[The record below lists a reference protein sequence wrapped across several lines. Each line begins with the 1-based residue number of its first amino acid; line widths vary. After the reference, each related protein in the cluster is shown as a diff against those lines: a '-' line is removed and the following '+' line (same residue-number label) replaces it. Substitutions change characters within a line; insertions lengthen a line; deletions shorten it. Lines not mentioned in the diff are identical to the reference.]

1 MPEAKRNKR
10 GARQPSR
17 PPKLNRQLAQTDPT
31 GAAAESAFNILI
43 NENGLLF
50 NRLKLVAEQI
60 HQQGE
65 MSGVRRA
72 VLRMLDRQGAQT
84 VPQISRARSVSRQH
98 VQALVNELT
107 EEGYVEFVENPAHK
121 RSPFARLTARGQ
133 QFVQAMNRREQQL
146 HEKLP
151 LAVSDAEMLAA
162 ARTLRA
168 LRAVFESEQWKR
180 LAKTLK

>member
-1 MPEAKRNKR
+1 MPTTKTKKR
-10 GARQPSR
+10 GVR
-17 PPKLNRQLAQTDPT
+17 PTRRAPKANRQLRPASPT
-31 GAAAESAFNILI
+31 GAEAESAFNTLI

-65 MSGVRRA
+65 MSGARRSI
-72 VLRMLDRQGAQT
+72 LRMLDELGAQT

-107 EEGYVEFVENPAHK
+107 VEGYVEFSENPAHK

-133 QFVQAMNRREQQL
+133 QFVQAMNRREHKL
-146 HEKLP
+146 HEKLRIDI
-151 LAVSDAEMLAA
+151 SDQELLAA
-162 ARTLRA
+162 AHTLRA
-168 LRAVFESEQWKR
+168 LRAVFESEAWKR
-180 LAKTLK
+180 LARTLK